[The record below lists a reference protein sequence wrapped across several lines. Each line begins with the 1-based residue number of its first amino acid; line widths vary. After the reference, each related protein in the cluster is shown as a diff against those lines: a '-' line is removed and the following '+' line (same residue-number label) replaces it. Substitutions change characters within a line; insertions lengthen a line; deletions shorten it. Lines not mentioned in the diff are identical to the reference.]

1 MQHYRVEPAGAEHRF
16 EGSGQPARRGMRTD
30 PTPTNPKRA
39 RTESTPLIGRDRITC
54 RDRGRPESR

>member
-1 MQHYRVEPAGAEHRF
+1 
-16 EGSGQPARRGMRTD
+16 MRTD
-30 PTPTNPKRA
+30 ATPTNPKRA